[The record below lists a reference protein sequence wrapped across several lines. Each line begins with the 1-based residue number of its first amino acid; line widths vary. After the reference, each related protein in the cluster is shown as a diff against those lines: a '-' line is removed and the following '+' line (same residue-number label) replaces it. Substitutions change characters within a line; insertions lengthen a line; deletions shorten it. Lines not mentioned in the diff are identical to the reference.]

1 MAKCCAEAESYIT
14 PIMPCFSGCGRK
26 IGRESR
32 KVGMAWGG
40 GLGSDRSTLAKQE
53 GTGAAPTSGTT
64 LHYSS

>member
-1 MAKCCAEAESYIT
+1 MAKCCAEAGSYIT
-14 PIMPCFSGCGRK
+14 TIVPCFLGCGRK

-53 GTGAAPTSGTT
+53 DTGAAPASRTT
-64 LHYSS
+64 LRYGS